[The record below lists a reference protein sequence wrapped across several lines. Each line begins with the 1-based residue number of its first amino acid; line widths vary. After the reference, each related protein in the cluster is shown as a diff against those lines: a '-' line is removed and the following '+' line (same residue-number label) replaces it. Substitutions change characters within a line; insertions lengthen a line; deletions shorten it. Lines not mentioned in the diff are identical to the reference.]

1 MEDDSQGD
9 RMQVLGTIFGIFIVD
24 RIGRRRI
31 LIQSSIQTFLA
42 ELVLGIVFAISVD
55 AQTTVVSGVPAISS
69 IVLVRRASS
78 AALSYPL
85 IPAHSSVAAKSI
97 SRAPGADLCVRGSF
111 RIWLVSA
118 SASLDGRLLLCEAT
132 CLTLAPD

>member
-1 MEDDSQGD
+1 
-9 RMQVLGTIFGIFIVD
+9 MQVLGTIFGIFIVD

-78 AALSYPL
+78 AAVTPTDSRPLLSGSNEQQL
-85 IPAHSSVAAKSI
+85 RS
-97 SRAPGADLCVRGSF
+97 GADLCVCGSF
-111 RIWLVSA
+111 RIWLVSVLA
-118 SASLDGRLLLCEAT
+118 SRLGPLLTHEANF
-132 CLTLAPD
+132 LTLAPD